1 MQPLFFERK
10 VVGGQNKMH
19 THKQKQTIR
28 TEIETSSLRNRIA
41 YQMYNLG
48 YDMLEEKRKVTVNSL
63 LDNYSWWEIN
73 DGVNGNG

>member
-1 MQPLFFERK
+1 
-10 VVGGQNKMH
+10 
-19 THKQKQTIR
+19 
-28 TEIETSSLRNRIA
+28 
-41 YQMYNLG
+41 MYNLG